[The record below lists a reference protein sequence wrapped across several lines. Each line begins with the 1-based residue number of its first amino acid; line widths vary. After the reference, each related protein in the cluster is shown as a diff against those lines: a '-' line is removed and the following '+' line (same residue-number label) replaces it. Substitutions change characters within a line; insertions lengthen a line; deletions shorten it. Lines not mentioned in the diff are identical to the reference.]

1 MNVSGS
7 TDMEPKKGN
16 RIVEFS
22 LDHPKLVTGLMAG
35 ITLVMVALAALPSIW
50 PDKFPSL
57 NSIKIDTD
65 PENML
70 RADEPVRVFHDKM
83 KKLMSIHDIV
93 VLGVVNEE
101 NPNGVFNVKS
111 LKNIYELTQYAKKL
125 DGVIEV
131 DLIAPST
138 VDNIEQ
144 GGLGVV
150 KFEWLMPVPPK
161 TEKEAISIR
170 DKAKRIPFLYG
181 TLVSEDGKAICLYIP
196 IRSKNLSYEIYSQ
209 LLKKIDTLRGSD
221 KYYITG
227 LPVAE
232 DTFGVEMFKQMAISA
247 PTAMIIIF
255 LLLMYFFRKFALV
268 ISPMIVAMVS
278 AMMTMSLL
286 VIMGKTVHIMS
297 SMIPIFIIPI
307 AVLDSIHILSEFFDR
322 YQETKDRRS
331 TAINVMNT
339 LFTPMLY
346 TSLTTAAGF
355 ASLALT
361 PIPPVQ
367 VFGLFVA
374 FGVMVAW
381 IWTVTFIPASVMFI
395 PPKSLENY
403 GAKVDSNEEEQS
415 PLTVLLNRVGQF
427 TYNRAGW
434 IMIVV
439 AGLVVIATYGITK
452 ININDNPTK
461 WFTKSH
467 PIRVADYVL
476 NRHFGGTYMAYL
488 LLDKP
493 KEKFEP
499 DKYAQEILTQVKGLA
514 IFKTV
519 EPKLR
524 EFAKSSK
531 TKAEFLEKCRK
542 YADEQS
548 DKASDELFDAWS
560 SFADV
565 IDAEKQKTEIFKHP
579 AALRY
584 IESLQK
590 ELLKTGI
597 VGKSN
602 SVTDIVKTVYRELFL
617 GKDKYFVVPKTPNAV
632 AQCLITFE
640 SGHRPN
646 DLWHFVTPDYKKA
659 NIWVQLKSGDNKDM
673 LAVARAVDDFMKH
686 NPPPFGLR
694 HRWFGLTYI
703 NVIWQ
708 GKMVTGMLQAFLG
721 SFLVVLLMMT
731 LLFRSAIW
739 GLLSMIPLTVTIG
752 AIYGMIGLIG
762 KDYDMPIAVLSSLS
776 LGLAVDYAIH
786 FLARSRMLYR
796 EYKTWENTAGPVFG
810 EPARAITR
818 NVIVV
823 GVGFLPLILAPLVPY
838 KTVGIF
844 ISSILIMA
852 GVGTLLILPA
862 MMTLLEKYVF
872 PKTRPCCVICS
883 FTTMAVSIISGV
895 AVVAVNTHQFLSI
908 GWNILVPYSVL
919 AIVVLLIVAYIVSK
933 RENCRWVSEEEIFY
947 SL

>member
-1 MNVSGS
+1 
-7 TDMEPKKGN
+7 MENQKGN
-16 RIVEFS
+16 WLVEFS
-22 LDHPKLVTGLMAG
+22 LNHPKLVTGLMIV
-35 ITLVMVALAALPSIW
+35 ITLTMAAFAAVPSIW
-50 PDKFPSL
+50 PEKFPSL

-70 RADEPVRVFHDKM
+70 RKDEPVRVFHDKM

-93 VLGVVNEE
+93 VLGIVNED
-101 NPNGVFNVKS
+101 NPNGVFNVNS
-111 LKNIYELTQYAKKL
+111 LKNIYELTQYAKRL

-161 TEKEAISIR
+161 TQKEAIAIR

-181 TLVSEDGKAICLYIP
+181 TLLSEDGKAVCLYIP
-196 IRSKNLSYEIYSQ
+196 IRSKDLSYEIYSQ
-209 LLKKIDTLRGSD
+209 LLKKIDTLEGTD

-232 DTFGVEMFKQMAISA
+232 DTFGVEMFRQMAISA

-268 ISPMIVAMVS
+268 ISPMIVAMIS

-286 VIMGKTVHIMS
+286 VIMGKTIHIMS
-297 SMIPIFIIPI
+297 SMIPIFIMPI

-374 FGVMVAW
+374 FGVMMAW

-395 PPKSLENY
+395 SPKSLENY
-403 GAKVDSNEEEQS
+403 GAKTDSHEEEQS
-415 PLTVLLNRVGQF
+415 PLTILLNRVGQF
-427 TYNRAGW
+427 TYRRAGL
-434 IMIVV
+434 IMIIVAFLIVV
-439 AGLVVIATYGITK
+439 ALYGISK
-452 ININDNPTK
+452 ININDNPTR

-476 NRHFGGTYMAYL
+476 NKHFGGTYMAYL
-488 LLDKP
+488 LLDAP
-493 KEKFEP
+493 KEKFNP
-499 DKYAQEILTQVKGLA
+499 DKYAETIIAQARQLPIA
-514 IFKTV
+514 KTIA
-519 EPKLR
+519 PKLK

-542 YADEQS
+542 YAEEQS
-548 DKASDELFDAWS
+548 DKAPDNLFDAWS
-560 SFADV
+560 SFADIV
-565 IDAEKQKTEIFKHP
+565 DNEKQKTEIFKQP
-579 AALRY
+579 KALKY
-584 IESLQK
+584 IETLQK

-602 SVTDIVKTVYRELFL
+602 SVTDIVKTVHRELFL
-617 GKDKYFVVPKTPNAV
+617 GKQKYFVIPKTPNAV
-632 AQCLITFE
+632 AQCLITFQ

-646 DLWHFVTPDYKKA
+646 DLWHFVTPDYQKA
-659 NIWVQLKSGDNKDM
+659 NLWVQLRSGDNKDM
-673 LAVARAVDDFMKH
+673 LAVAQDIKDFMKR
-686 NPPPFGLR
+686 NPPPFNLQ
-694 HRWFGLTYI
+694 HKWFGLTYI

-786 FLARSRMLYR
+786 FLARSRMLYQIH
-796 EYKTWENTAGPVFG
+796 KSWANTAGPVFG

-823 GVGFLPLILAPLVPY
+823 GVGFLPLVLAPLVPY
-838 KTVGIF
+838 KTVGFF
-844 ISSILIMA
+844 ISSILITA

-862 MMTLLEKYVF
+862 MITLLEKYVF
-872 PKTRPCCVICS
+872 PKTRPCCLICN
-883 FTTMAVSIISGV
+883 FTTMAVAIISAV
-895 AVVAVNTHQFLSI
+895 ALVAVNTHQFLAI
-908 GWNILVPYSVL
+908 GWNILVPYSVSL
-919 AIVVLLIVAYIVSK
+919 IIILLIIAFIASRRDK
-933 RENCRWVSEEEIFY
+933 CKLITTDENGNETQT
-947 SL
+947 

>member
-1 MNVSGS
+1 
-7 TDMEPKKGN
+7 MEDKRGN
-16 RIVEFS
+16 KLVEFS
-22 LDHPKLVTGLMAG
+22 LDHPKLVTGLMVLV
-35 ITLVMVALAALPSIW
+35 TLIMAAFAAVPSIW
-50 PDKFPSL
+50 PEKFPSL

-70 RADEPVRVFHDKM
+70 RKDEPVRVFHDKM
-83 KKLMSIHDIV
+83 KKVMSIHDIV
-93 VLGVVNEE
+93 VLGVVNEK
-101 NPNGVFNVKS
+101 NPKGVFNIKS

-144 GGLGVV
+144 GGLGTV
-150 KFEWLMPVPPK
+150 KFEWLMPQPPK
-161 TEKEAISIR
+161 TEKDAIAVR

-181 TLVSEDGKAICLYIP
+181 TLVSEDGRAICLYIP
-196 IRSKNLSYEIYSQ
+196 IRSKNISYKIYSQ
-209 LLKKIDTLRGSD
+209 LMKKIDTLKGND

-232 DTFGVEMFKQMAISA
+232 DTFGVEMFRQMAISA

-278 AMMTMSLL
+278 AIMTMSLL
-286 VIMGKTVHIMS
+286 IIMGKTVHIMS
-297 SMIPIFIIPI
+297 SMIPIFIMPI

-374 FGVMVAW
+374 FGVMMAW

-403 GAKVDSNEEEQS
+403 GAKAASQEGEEESDHS
-415 PLTVLLNRVGQF
+415 PLTVLLNRIGQF
-427 TYNRAGW
+427 TYHRAGL
-434 IMIVV
+434 IMVVV
-439 AGLVVIATYGITK
+439 ALLVVIAIYGITK

-467 PIRVADYVL
+467 PIRVADFVL
-476 NRHFGGTYMAYL
+476 NKHFGGTYMAYL
-488 LLDKP
+488 LLEPP
-493 KEKFEP
+493 KQKFYPE
-499 DKYAQEILTQVKGLA
+499 KYADELIRETKNLPIA
-514 IFKTV
+514 KTV
-519 EPKLR
+519 AKKLKEVAR
-524 EFAKSSK
+524 SAK
-531 TKAEFLEKCRK
+531 TKADFLEQCRK
-542 YADEQS
+542 YASEQT
-548 DKASDELFDAWS
+548 DNAPDNLFDAWS
-560 SFADV
+560 SFADL

-579 AALRY
+579 KALKY
-584 IESLQK
+584 IELLQK

-602 SVTDIVKTVYRELFL
+602 SVVDIVKTVHRELFL
-617 GKDKYFVVPKTPNAV
+617 GKQKYFTIPKTPNAV
-632 AQCLITFE
+632 AQCLITFQG
-640 SGHRPN
+640 GHRPN
-646 DLWHFVTPDYKKA
+646 DLWHFVTPNYRKG

-673 LAVARAVDDFMKH
+673 VAVANTIDKFMKK
-686 NPPPFGLR
+686 NPPPFNLQ
-694 HRWFGLTYI
+694 HKWFGLTYI

-752 AIYGMIGLIG
+752 AIYGIIGLVG

-786 FLARSRMLYR
+786 FLARSRMLYAIH
-796 EYKTWENTAGPVFG
+796 KTWANTAGPVFG

-823 GVGFLPLILAPLVPY
+823 GVGFLPLVLAPLVPY

-844 ISSILIMA
+844 ISSILITA

-862 MMTLLEKYVF
+862 MITLLEKYVF
-872 PKTRPCCVICS
+872 PKTKPCCMVCD
-883 FTTMAVSIISGV
+883 FATMAVAIISAV
-895 AVVAVNTHQFLSI
+895 AVVAVNTHQFLAI
-908 GWNILVPYSVL
+908 GWNILVPYSVSI
-919 AIVVLLIVAYIVSK
+919 IVVLLIIAFIASRNEQCKWVN
-933 RENCRWVSEEEIFY
+933 ENSQTEETQ
-947 SL
+947 